1 LGITLGVAA
10 LLASRAGPD
19 YSLSGG
25 DTPGLLL
32 LLGAG
37 WALTTVGILAA
48 RRRRDSPVGLLLVSA
63 ALAWFVLELPNP
75 ASGSGIAFT
84 LGLVG
89 GGLLPVVVAHA
100 ALAHPGGPLRDAVE
114 RRTVAGAYAV
124 AIVGTGLFP
133 TLTFDPVDAGCSQC
147 PANLLA
153 VTTNADLHTQLT
165 RIALQV
171 GLLWLPAL
179 ALIIARRLTRA
190 SSAARKLS
198 APVLIPAAATAI
210 LACADDVHSL
220 GRGFPSNDPTDRA
233 LWTGQ
238 GVTLLLLSLGV
249 LSGWVRGRRARR
261 AVARLTVHL
270 DESRTPGHLRDVL
283 AKSLADPSIEL
294 AYPLPGDRLV
304 DAQLRPVAPPA
315 DGDQTATPMR
325 LKGQTVAVLIHRA
338 DLRDDAALL
347 GEVLAAAA
355 LAIHHERLQTE
366 VLIHLRDLRAAR
378 KRIVA
383 AGDAERRRLER
394 DLHDGAQQRLVALA
408 LALRFIRPR
417 LAPEAQTQL
426 DAAAAELGRALSDL
440 RALANGI
447 YPAVLADEGLASA
460 VDALEEAGPHPITIH
475 ALPHDRL
482 APDAEAA
489 AYFLLLGVLRT
500 SDSAGV
506 WIRGE
511 RDDHLLRLQIGYDGT
526 ALPEGIID
534 LEDRVGALD
543 GTLTVHADAG
553 HVDLRAEIPCGS

>member
-1 LGITLGVAA
+1 
-10 LLASRAGPD
+10 
-19 YSLSGG
+19 
-25 DTPGLLL
+25 
-32 LLGAG
+32 
-37 WALTTVGILAA
+37 
-48 RRRRDSPVGLLLVSA
+48 
-63 ALAWFVLELPNP
+63 
-75 ASGSGIAFT
+75 
-84 LGLVG
+84 
-89 GGLLPVVVAHA
+89 
-100 ALAHPGGPLRDAVE
+100 
-114 RRTVAGAYAV
+114 
-124 AIVGTGLFP
+124 
-133 TLTFDPVDAGCSQC
+133 
-147 PANLLA
+147 
-153 VTTNADLHTQLT
+153 
-165 RIALQV
+165 
-171 GLLWLPAL
+171 
-179 ALIIARRLTRA
+179 
-190 SSAARKLS
+190 
-198 APVLIPAAATAI
+198 
-210 LACADDVHSL
+210 
-220 GRGFPSNDPTDRA
+220 
-233 LWTGQ
+233 
-238 GVTLLLLSLGV
+238 
-249 LSGWVRGRRARR
+249 
-261 AVARLTVHL
+261 
-270 DESRTPGHLRDVL
+270 
-283 AKSLADPSIEL
+283 
-294 AYPLPGDRLV
+294 
-304 DAQLRPVAPPA
+304 
-315 DGDQTATPMR
+315 MR

-460 VDALEEAGPHPITIH
+460 VDALEEAGPHPITIQ
-475 ALPHDRL
+475 ALPHERL